1 MTHYYTDNK
10 DLPSEK
16 KTFSY
21 YFDNE
26 TFSFVTDNGVF
37 SKNDVDFGSY
47 LLIRNTY
54 KRELGK
60 SVLDLGCGYGPIG
73 IIIKRFDPNLD
84 LTLVDVN
91 SRAVELA
98 KENALLN
105 KTDLSVV
112 LCEDI
117 LKLNTNFDSVIL
129 NPPIRA
135 GKVVIYDLY
144 EKSYQKLNDGGSL
157 YIVIQKKQG
166 AASSF
171 QKLTEL
177 FKEVLLLD
185 NDKGYRVIQAIK

>member
-73 IIIKRFDPNLD
+73 IIIK
-84 LTLVDVN
+84 
-91 SRAVELA
+91 
-98 KENALLN
+98 
-105 KTDLSVV
+105 
-112 LCEDI
+112 I
-117 LKLNTNFDSVIL
+117 I
-129 NPPIRA
+129 IM
-135 GKVVIYDLY
+135 
-144 EKSYQKLNDGGSL
+144 
-157 YIVIQKKQG
+157 
-166 AASSF
+166 
-171 QKLTEL
+171 L
-177 FKEVLLLD
+177 F
-185 NDKGYRVIQAIK
+185 RTSP